1 MTIMFD
7 IKNLSKSF
15 GGVAAVND
23 VSFQINEGEL
33 FGVIGPNGAGKTTLF
48 NLITGFL
55 KADSGEISYF
65 GTNVVGKSPNQLVQ
79 KGIVRTF
86 QSTNLFLGNTV
97 LENVVMGSYLTHKP
111 SILKNIFT
119 STKAQEQS
127 ALEYAEEVVD
137 FVGMSAYKDLVVDNL
152 PYGHKRLIGIAI
164 ALACKPKVLLLDE
177 PAAGMVEDETK
188 ELINIIK
195 KVHQTGVTVVLIE
208 HDMKM
213 VMNLCEKI
221 TVVEFGKKISYGT
234 PQEVR
239 QDEEVIRAYLG
250 VES

>member
-65 GTNVVGKSPNQLVQ
+65 GTNVVGKRPNQLVQ

-111 SILKNIFT
+111 SILKNIFI

-127 ALEYAEEVVD
+127 ALEYAEEVIE

-221 TVVEFGKKISYGT
+221 TVVEFGKKIAYGT

>member
-1 MTIMFD
+1 MMFD

-65 GTNVVGKSPNQLVQ
+65 GTNVVGKRPNQLVQ

-111 SILKNIFT
+111 SILKNIFI

-127 ALEYAEEVVD
+127 ALEYAEEVIE

-221 TVVEFGKKISYGT
+221 TVVEFGKKIAYGT

>member
-65 GTNVVGKSPNQLVQ
+65 GTNVVGKRPNQLVQ

-111 SILKNIFT
+111 SILKNVFS
-119 STKAQEQS
+119 STKAQEQA
-127 ALEYAEEVVD
+127 ALAYAEEVIE
-137 FVGMSAYKDLVVDNL
+137 FVGMSPYKDLVVDNL

-177 PAAGMVEDETK
+177 PAAGMVEEETK
-188 ELINIIK
+188 ELVKIIK
-195 KVHQTGVTVVLIE
+195 KVHQSGVTVVLIE

-221 TVVEFGKKISYGT
+221 AVVEFGKKIAYGT

>member
-1 MTIMFD
+1 MTVMFD
-7 IKNLSKSF
+7 IKNLQKSF

-48 NLITGFL
+48 NLITGFSN
-55 KADSGEISYF
+55 ADSGEILYY
-65 GTNVVGKSPNQLVQ
+65 GKDIIGKKTHQLVQ
-79 KGIVRTF
+79 SGIVRTF

-97 LENVVMGSYLTHKP
+97 LENIMMGGFLSYRP
-111 SILKNIFT
+111 SILRNIFT
-119 STKAQEQS
+119 NTKLREKE
-127 ALEYAEEVVD
+127 LLIYAEEISD
-137 FVGMSAYKDLVVDNL
+137 FVGISKYNDTIVDNL
-152 PYGHKRLIGIAI
+152 PYGYKRLVGIAI

-177 PAAGMVEDETK
+177 PAAGMVEEETK
-188 ELINIIK
+188 ELVKIIK

-221 TVVEFGKKISYGT
+221 TVLEFGKKISYGI
-234 PQEVR
+234 PEEVS
-239 QDEEVIRAYLG
+239 QDKEVIRAYLG

>member
-23 VSFQINEGEL
+23 VSFKINEGEL

-65 GTNVVGKSPNQLVQ
+65 GTNVVGKRPNQLVQ

-111 SILKNIFT
+111 SILKNVFS
-119 STKAQEQS
+119 STKAQEQA
-127 ALEYAEEVVD
+127 ALAYAEEVIE
-137 FVGMSAYKDLVVDNL
+137 FVGMSPYKDLVVDNL

-177 PAAGMVEDETK
+177 PAAGMVEEETK
-188 ELINIIK
+188 ELVKIIK
-195 KVHQTGVTVVLIE
+195 KVHQSGVTVVLIE

-221 TVVEFGKKISYGT
+221 AVVEFGKKIAYGT